1 MRYTRMPIE
10 IESPEQ
16 MGYDTIKNNLTESS
30 YTDKLLDL
38 TSIKLDE
45 ILLCYGDHRGQA
57 KLRELLAAESP
68 LLTKDDVLLTVGASA
83 ALFMIATSLL
93 DAGDELIVVRPNY
106 ATNIETPRAIGACI
120 HFIDLTF
127 EEGFAIDFDLVK
139 SKISP
144 RTKLIS
150 VTHPHNPTGVCLS
163 DADMKTL
170 AALAETHNCFV
181 LADETYR
188 DLAHGQL
195 LPLACT
201 YSEKIISVSS
211 CSKSYGL
218 PGIRLGWV
226 ICRNTEMM
234 DTLLAAKEQI
244 HITGSVLDEEV
255 AYRFLLQ
262 KQSVFPAIQEDI
274 RKKFQITKH
283 WIENQNDFEWV
294 QPEGGVV
301 CFPRI
306 KNPDAVDIEKF
317 YAILNN
323 KYGTY
328 VGPGHWFE
336 MPKHYMRIGYAWSS
350 ITELKDG
357 LAALTLSVAEARRQ
371 N

>member
-1 MRYTRMPIE
+1 MPIE

-30 YTDKLLDL
+30 YTDKLLNL
-38 TSIKLDE
+38 SSIKLDE
-45 ILLCYGDHRGQA
+45 ILLCYGDHRGHV
-57 KLRELLAAESP
+57 KLRELLAAESDM
-68 LLTKDDVLLTVGASA
+68 LTKDDVLLTVGASS

-93 DAGDELIVVRPNY
+93 QAGDELIVVRPNY
-106 ATNIETPRAIGACI
+106 ATNIETPRAIGAAI
-120 HFIDLTF
+120 HFIDLKF
-127 EEGFAIDFDLVK
+127 EEGFAIDFDLLK

-150 VTHPHNPTGVCLS
+150 ITHPHNPTGVCLS
-163 DADMKTL
+163 DKDIKTL
-170 AALAETHNCFV
+170 AEIGEVHNYFV

-201 YSEKIISVSS
+201 YSDKIISVSS

-226 ICRNTEMM
+226 MCRNAELM

-262 KQSVFPAIQEDI
+262 KQSVFPAIQQDI
-274 RKKFQITKH
+274 REKFEIMKQ
-283 WIENQNDFEWV
+283 WMENQSDFEWV
-294 QPEGGVV
+294 KPEGGVV
-301 CFPRI
+301 CFPRL
-306 KNPDAVDIEKF
+306 KNPKAVDIEKF
-317 YAILNN
+317 YSTLNN

-336 MPKHYMRIGYAWSS
+336 MPRHYMRIGYAWPT
-350 ITELKDG
+350 IAELKDG
-357 LAALTLSVAEARRQ
+357 LAALTHSVAAASR
-371 N
+371 